1 MNLIGTCEGYFPVST
16 DLYLRG
22 NNPAGFQTSDAY
34 SIKFDSGQITFTD
47 TYVPVNNNLND
58 VIYCQRD
65 LTGFNYIN
73 AEINTVNLGTY
84 GTTLLMYVSSKL
96 STDMEV
102 FVSYKNAGTATV
114 SLNISAV
121 NGVRYIILSA
131 TVKLMYLY
139 RVWLS

>member
-1 MNLIGTCEGYFPVST
+1 MNLIGTCEGYFPTST

-22 NNPAGFQTSDAY
+22 NNPARFQTTNSYD
-34 SIKFDSGQITFTD
+34 IKFDSGQITFTN
-47 TYVPVNNNLND
+47 TNAPLNNNLND

-65 LTGFNYIN
+65 LAGFNYLN
-73 AEINTVNLGTY
+73 AEINTIDLGNY
-84 GTTLLMYVSSKL
+84 GTALLMYVSSKL

-102 FVSYKNAGTATV
+102 LVSYKNAGATTV

-121 NGVRYIILSA
+121 NGIRYIILSA
-131 TVKLMYLY
+131 SVKLMNLY